1 MSLSANKLETET
13 VANGYAQR
21 ANILLQPDSSL
32 TKTKSFFY
40 KATLHKNKEIFQSS
54 TSTQKRR
61 VKKKQL
67 PSKCGALLEAITF
80 EENQMFEPDWTDF
93 DKCKVDFLSKWD
105 GNVAKGI
112 LASFDRIDWACGT
125 GNLSIT
131 CPWLLDKGVLLAW
144 QS

>member
-40 KATLHKNKEIFQSS
+40 KATLHKNKAIFQSS

-61 VKKKQL
+61 VKKNNYRANAAPCWRRLLLKKT
-67 PSKCGALLEAITF
+67 KCLNQIELILTNVKWTF
-80 EENQMFEPDWTDF
+80 
-93 DKCKVDFLSKWD
+93 C
-105 GNVAKGI
+105 
-112 LASFDRIDWACGT
+112 
-125 GNLSIT
+125 
-131 CPWLLDKGVLLAW
+131 
-144 QS
+144 QSEMAMLQRAF

>member
-40 KATLHKNKEIFQSS
+40 KATLHKNKAIFQSS

-80 EENQMFEPDWTDF
+80 EENQMFELILTNVKWTF
-93 DKCKVDFLSKWD
+93 C
-105 GNVAKGI
+105 
-112 LASFDRIDWACGT
+112 
-125 GNLSIT
+125 
-131 CPWLLDKGVLLAW
+131 
-144 QS
+144 QSEMAMLQRAF